1 VGGGLRATPFG
12 VLSRVSA
19 PAQALEI
26 EMPCVAEQLP
36 QLHEDAVGYVPQSKD
51 SDVLTPALRVA
62 STHAVF
68 GTRIFRVEPR
78 E

>member
-1 VGGGLRATPFG
+1 MGGGLRATPFG

-51 SDVLTPALRVA
+51 SDVLTPALGTAGADGVLDGG
-62 STHAVF
+62 VF
-68 GTRIFRVEPR
+68 RFERCV
-78 E
+78 